1 MASLEY
7 VSIPEG
13 PKSCQQDARRSSR
26 SSVAEVAFAT
36 PTIQYRQ
43 CRTRGRDLGHCMKL
57 GCGILWL
64 ATSCE
69 RASRGPLSILLIT

>member
-36 PTIQYRQ
+36 PTIQAVQ
-43 CRTRGRDLGHCMKL
+43 D
-57 GCGILWL
+57 
-64 ATSCE
+64 
-69 RASRGPLSILLIT
+69 SRKGPGTLHEIRVWDFVVSNVL